1 MHRSPTVLA
10 AVLAVAVFVASGCGD
25 DDTADGTTTT
35 TTTTTIAEGDPGGG
49 VDDAGVEA
57 LIAVGSFMDARVLG
71 SGAEAFLTDEA
82 REIYPDEI
90 PLYDVAE
97 FEVGDSLGA
106 DANSFEITVEVV
118 DDDGDV
124 RTETMFVGPGEIDGD
139 PSPFAIRGAVDG

>member
-10 AVLAVAVFVASGCGD
+10 AVLAIAVFAVSGCGD

-35 TTTTTIAEGDPGGG
+35 TATTIPEGDPGGG
-49 VDDAGVEA
+49 VDDPGVEA
-57 LIAVGSFMDARVLG
+57 SIAVGSFMNARVAG
-71 SGAEAFLTDEA
+71 SGAEAHLTDEA

-97 FEVGDSLGA
+97 FEVGDALGA

-118 DDDGDV
+118 DDDGDA
-124 RTETMFVGPGEIDGD
+124 RTETMFVGPGEIDGEL
-139 PSPFAIRGAVDG
+139 SPFAIRGAVDG